1 LLETIL
7 SFGPP
12 VILIVGMIGVG
23 LSMTRRVVLSV
34 TARPG
39 SLVAMTAL
47 QTILLPAAG
56 IVTVLATSPPPAVSL
71 AILLIAAC
79 PGGGISNLYVLFARA
94 NTSLSV
100 LMTLTSIAL
109 ASLTLP
115 GALAAIRWL
124 GFETIAEGISPATV
138 ALKLI
143 GVIVVPVAIGMAVR
157 AYAAGLALRWEER
170 LRTASALMILAILAA
185 VLWLE
190 QAAVLAVLPQMA
202 LSAAVFLGLAL
213 AFGTAVGRVLYSS
226 NGDRFAVMTEFVV
239 RNLAIG
245 VFVAVG
251 LVGDLTF
258 AGPAAVYLLL
268 EAVVL
273 ILLAQ
278 ARRGRLK
285 RAAAV
290 SAGGRGVAG
299 SELPDIS

>member
-1 LLETIL
+1 MFETIL

-12 VILIVGMIGVG
+12 VILIVAMIGVG

-34 TARPG
+34 AAHPG

-124 GFETIAEGISPATV
+124 GFETIAEGVSPATL

-185 VLWLE
+185 ILWLE

-213 AFGTAVGRVLYSS
+213 ALGTAVGRVLYSS
-226 NGDRFAVMTEFVV
+226 NGDRFAVMTEFGV

-251 LVGDLTF
+251 LVGDLAF
-258 AGPAAVYLLL
+258 SGPAAVYLLL

-278 ARRGRLK
+278 ARRGRRK

-290 SAGGRGVAG
+290 SASGPGVAQTG
-299 SELPDIS
+299 SRME

>member
-1 LLETIL
+1 MLETIL

-12 VILIVGMIGVG
+12 VILIVGMVGVG
-23 LSMTRRVVLSV
+23 LSMTRRVVLKV
-34 TARPG
+34 AARPR

-56 IVTVLATSPPPAVSL
+56 IVTVLTTSPPPAVSL
-71 AILLIAAC
+71 AILLIASC

-115 GALAAIRWL
+115 GALVAIRWL
-124 GFETIAEGISPATV
+124 GFETIADGVSPA
-138 ALKLI
+138 ALSLKLI
-143 GVIVVPVAIGMAVR
+143 GFIVVPVAIGMAVR
-157 AYAAGLALRWEER
+157 AYAAGLASRWEER
-170 LRTASALMILAILAA
+170 LRTASALMVLAILAA

-190 QAAVLAVLPQMA
+190 QAAVLAMLPQMA

-213 AFGTAVGRVLYSS
+213 ALGTAVGRVFCSS

-258 AGPAAVYLLL
+258 VGPAAIYLLL

-273 ILLAQ
+273 ISLAQ

-290 SAGGRGVAG
+290 FASGRGVAQAG
-299 SELPDIS
+299 SRME